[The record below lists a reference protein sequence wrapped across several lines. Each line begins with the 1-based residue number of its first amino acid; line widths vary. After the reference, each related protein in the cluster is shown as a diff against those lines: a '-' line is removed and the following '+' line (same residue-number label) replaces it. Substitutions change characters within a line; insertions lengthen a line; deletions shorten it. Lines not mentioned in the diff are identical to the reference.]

1 MSAPWAV
8 PVSDPGAGS
17 GPEDEGNSLDGRHI
31 RRDRNRQAVVDALL
45 DLYGEGNLR
54 PSSSEVAERAGL
66 SPRSVFRYFE
76 DVDDLSRSALGRQLE
91 RALPLVPIAAVPG
104 APLSERIAALVAQ
117 RLRLFEAIAPA
128 ATVSRLRSPF
138 QPVLATQLRNT
149 RSYLRHQI
157 AKLFAGE
164 LGAMGQDRAASVLAA
179 ADVLCS
185 FESYQLLIGDQD
197 LGAEAMT
204 AVLVASL
211 TALLDGEQS
220 PV

>member
-1 MSAPWAV
+1 
-8 PVSDPGAGS
+8 
-17 GPEDEGNSLDGRHI
+17 
-31 RRDRNRQAVVDALL
+31 
-45 DLYGEGNLR
+45 
-54 PSSSEVAERAGL
+54 
-66 SPRSVFRYFE
+66 
-76 DVDDLSRSALGRQLE
+76 
-91 RALPLVPIAAVPG
+91 VPG
-104 APLSERIAALVAQ
+104 APLPERIAALVAQ

-149 RSYLRHQI
+149 RSYLRHRSRSSSP
-157 AKLFAGE
+157 GSSGHGPGPGGV
-164 LGAMGQDRAASVLAA
+164 GARRC
-179 ADVLCS
+179 DVLCS